1 MTTMRPS
8 ATAAPGSVRRYPG
21 LESFQDDPVD
31 RGLFF
36 GRDDD
41 VYELLQLVLAERLVV
56 LFSRSG
62 IGKSSLIN
70 AGLMQPLRERGCFP
84 MVVRVSAGTSPL
96 ESLHQGLAAACQAGV
111 AAGHI
116 DSTEPDLPL
125 SAPPDNLWVFFKT
138 FCVWKGDDLLKP
150 VLVLDQF
157 EELFTVSEAT
167 GREALVG
174 QLIELIK
181 GNRPPGAEREGAEA
195 ELSDRAPDVTVVI
208 SMREE
213 FLAQLEALAERLP
226 AVLNTRY
233 RLGPLSRAQ
242 ATRAIE
248 QPALIEGPQFMAPPF
263 EWEKDALEKV
273 LGFLARRKA
282 AAGLPP
288 DEGAIEPF
296 QLQLVCRHVEA
307 LVATGSSSTTRHRIR
322 AADIGG
328 EQALEHVLQRFYEE
342 ALDAVKR
349 RFPGWRMKRQLR
361 NFCEYELISGAGRR
375 RLCEESRITE
385 TYKFPPALLA
395 ELVRVRLIRK
405 EPRVGDNY
413 YELAHDTLIDPV
425 LASRHKRER
434 NRARWLWLLIPT
446 SVAVLLVAGAS
457 FFLEERISIN
467 LNRLRY
473 PPAENP
479 DQFRYGSAWNSVTPA
494 SGRALLADSRARE
507 GNLGILDWSS
517 GVIVEAWDLE
527 VSSKMDLTVHMRSSE
542 FDPILIVM
550 TEAGF
555 LESNDDSP
563 HSVGGFDSMV
573 LLSVDKPSTVRIL
586 ATSYSGYAR
595 GRYTLQVDPFRAV
608 LARTDLASEPMLA
621 AIPVTGTAAIGQST
635 SGSLRAN
642 DAFRGLV
649 LQSFTLSGE
658 GDAGS
663 LDVQLS
669 SLDFDAYLVVLTPG
683 GSVLSDDDSGDADRG
698 AALSFPFDEA
708 GQYRLFVTSYSGDAV
723 GQYQLRIAR
732 QATSP

>member
-111 AAGHI
+111 AARHI

-138 FCVWKGDDLLKP
+138 FCIWKGDDLLKP

-181 GNRPPGAEREGAEA
+181 GNRPPGAEREGVEA

-233 RLGPLSRAQ
+233 RLGPLGRAQ

-248 QPALIEGPQFMAPPF
+248 EPARVEGAQFMTPPF
-263 EWEKDALEKV
+263 DWEKDALDQV
-273 LGFLARRKA
+273 LSFLARRKA

-288 DEGAIEPF
+288 DEEAVEPF
-296 QLQLVCRHVEA
+296 QLQLVCRHVES
-307 LVATGSSSTTRHRIR
+307 LVASGDGSPTRRRIS

-328 EQALEHVLQRFYEE
+328 ERALEHVLQRFYED

-349 RFPGWRMKRQLR
+349 RFPGRRMKRQLR
-361 NFCEYELISGAGRR
+361 DFCEYELISGAGRR
-375 RLCEESRITE
+375 RLCEESSITD
-385 TYKFPPALLA
+385 TYKFSPALLA
-395 ELVRVRLIRK
+395 ELVRIRLIRK

-413 YELAHDTLIDPV
+413 YELAHDTLIDPI
-425 LASRHKRER
+425 LSSRHRREQR
-434 NRARWLWLLIPT
+434 RSRLLWMLVPASL
-446 SVAVLLVAGAS
+446 ALLVATGLW
-457 FFLEERISIN
+457 FFLTSEVTKN
-467 LNRLRY
+467 LERLRSEQEWDAVV
-473 PPAENP
+473 PAAGRTGLSP
-479 DQFRYGSAWNSVTPA
+479 GDTRQSA
-494 SGRALLADSRARE
+494 
-507 GNLGILDWSS
+507 LGAFDWSA
-517 GVIVEAWDLE
+517 GVIVEAWDLT
-527 VSSKMDLTVHMRSSE
+527 VDGKTDVTVHMESSE
-542 FDPILIVM
+542 FDPQLIVA
-550 TEAGF
+550 TEAG
-555 LESNDDSP
+555 LRQVNDDGKNGLNSE
-563 HSVGGFDSMV
+563 VG
-573 LLSVDKPSTVRIL
+573 LSLEQAGTVRIL
-586 ATSYSGYAR
+586 ATSFSGRQR
-595 GRYTLQVDPFRAV
+595 GRYTLRIDPF
-608 LARTDLASEPMLA
+608 LATLTRGDLASASVLA
-621 AIPVTGTAAIGQST
+621 DVPRTGAAALDAVT
-635 SGSLRAN
+635 SGTLGTG

-649 LQSFTLSGE
+649 LQSFTLPSAA
-658 GDAGS
+658 DGS
-663 LDVQLS
+663 TLNVRLS
-669 SLDFDAYLVVLTPG
+669 SADFDAYLVVMTPG
-683 GSVLSDDDSGDADRG
+683 GSVQSDDDSGDDNRG
-698 AALSFPFDEA
+698 AALSFPLDE
-708 GQYRLFVTSYSGDAV
+708 GGDYRVFVTSYSGDAK
-723 GQYQLRIAR
+723 GQYRLELTS
-732 QATSP
+732 QATGR